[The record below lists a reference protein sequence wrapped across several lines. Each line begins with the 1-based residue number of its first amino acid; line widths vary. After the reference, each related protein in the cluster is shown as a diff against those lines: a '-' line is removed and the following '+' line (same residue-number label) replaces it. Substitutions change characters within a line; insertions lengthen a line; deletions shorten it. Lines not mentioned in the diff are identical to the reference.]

1 MKTTKLLLASMIA
14 ATAIFAA
21 PQCDKGAG
29 NCGPSGQGRMGGG
42 QGGYMDKGMMFGTP
56 MSLKTLKLTKEQ
68 DDKIAE
74 LNKEFRAEMAKL
86 HIGQKSIN
94 KDPFVTKNGFSKEG
108 FKKEANDR
116 MQKVLD
122 LRAEHLSKIYSV
134 LTPEQQKSLTELAK

>member
-1 MKTTKLLLASMIA
+1 MKTAKLLLASMIA

-21 PQCDKGAG
+21 PMGEKG
-29 NCGPSGQGRMGGG
+29 MGGCDGKG
-42 QGGYMDKGMMFGTP
+42 QKRQMGGYMDKGMMFGAP

-68 DDKIAE
+68 EDKIAE

-86 HIGQKSIN
+86 HIGQKSMN
-94 KDPFVTKNGFSKEG
+94 KDPFVSKDGFSKEG
-108 FKKEANDR
+108 FKKEANDK

-122 LRAEHLSKIYSV
+122 LRAEHLAKIYAV

>member
-1 MKTTKLLLASMIA
+1 
-14 ATAIFAA
+14 
-21 PQCDKGAG
+21 
-29 NCGPSGQGRMGGG
+29 
-42 QGGYMDKGMMFGTP
+42 MFVPKRVDRSAP
-56 MSLKTLKLTKEQ
+56 MSIKTLKLTKEQ
-68 DDKIAE
+68 EDKIAE

-122 LRAEHLSKIYSV
+122 LRAEHLAKIYAV

>member
-1 MKTTKLLLASMIA
+1 MKTAKLLLASMIA

-21 PQCDKGAG
+21 PACEKG
-29 NCGPSGQGRMGGG
+29 MGAMDGKG
-42 QGGYMDKGMMFGTP
+42 SKQQMGGYMDKGMMFGAP
-56 MSLKTLKLTKEQ
+56 MSIKTLKLTKEQ
-68 DDKIAE
+68 EDKIAE

-86 HIGQKSIN
+86 HIGQKSMN

-108 FKKEANDR
+108 FKKEANDK

>member
-21 PQCDKGAG
+21 PYCDKGAG
-29 NCGPSGQGRMGGG
+29 NCEPKGQSKMGGKSG
-42 QGGYMDKGMMFGTP
+42 NMDKGMMFGTP

-68 DDKIAE
+68 EDKIAE
-74 LNKEFRAEMAKL
+74 LNKDFRAEMAKL

-94 KDPFVTKNGFSKEG
+94 KDPFVAKEGFSKEA

-122 LRAEHLSKIYSV
+122 LRAEHLAKIYAV
-134 LTPEQQKSLTELAK
+134 LTTEQQKSLSALAK